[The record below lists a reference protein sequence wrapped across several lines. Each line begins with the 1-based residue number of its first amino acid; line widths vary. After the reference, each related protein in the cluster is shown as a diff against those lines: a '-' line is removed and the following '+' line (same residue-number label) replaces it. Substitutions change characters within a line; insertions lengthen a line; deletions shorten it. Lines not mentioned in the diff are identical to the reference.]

1 MAPIVPLEARKR
13 SGGVLPLD
21 TRVKAGDEGVDIA
34 SVHGLDRLAR
44 DVNDIAYS
52 DNRITRAGPG
62 SGAQRGLQM
71 GPAFQVASGGAKS
84 PRESGMPQV
93 LNALD
98 HVVVVMFENRSFANL
113 LGRLYEPGEVASF
126 AGVIGKDLPNPA
138 RTGPSTGRPTG
149 SSVTASRRT

>member
-1 MAPIVPLEARKR
+1 M
-13 SGGVLPLD
+13 
-21 TRVKAGDEGVDIA
+21 KAGDEGVDIG
-34 SVHGLDRLAR
+34 SVHGLERLAR

-52 DNRITRAGPG
+52 DNRITRAGTG

-126 AGVIGKDLPNPA
+126 AGVIGKDLPNPVSDWA
-138 RTGPSTGRPTG
+138 EHRQADGIVRY
-149 SSVTASRRT
+149 SVAPDMNTPNPMRG